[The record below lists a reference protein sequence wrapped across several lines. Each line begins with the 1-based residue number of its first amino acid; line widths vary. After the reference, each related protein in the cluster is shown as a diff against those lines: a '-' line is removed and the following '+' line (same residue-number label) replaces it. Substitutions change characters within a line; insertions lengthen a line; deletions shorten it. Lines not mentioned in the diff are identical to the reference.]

1 MAISLKN
8 VRDKLQLTP
17 ERAAGIEARSKQ
29 LIEEELTLRDLRKA
43 QRLTQQQLAELLH
56 IEQDSISRMER
67 RADMLLSTMNSYVQ
81 AMGGVL
87 RLVAEFP
94 DRAPMTIRLGD
105 LAETQAPLKSR
116 KRGSKKKLA
125 LTIAE

>member
-1 MAISLKN
+1 MAISLKEVKN
-8 VRDKLQLTP
+8 KLQLSP
-17 ERAAGIEARSKQ
+17 EREAAINARSKQ

-43 QRLTQQQLAELLH
+43 QQLTQQQLAELLH

-94 DRAPMTIRLGD
+94 DRAPLTIRLAD
-105 LAETQAPLKSR
+105 LAETHPKTR
-116 KRGSKKKLA
+116 KRNSKKKTALA
-125 LTIAE
+125 IAE